1 MNESP
6 KAIWRIQ
13 STGNSVGLVEAED
26 VIAAISAAADS
37 LEDKH
42 RSEFLHSIF
51 QIDRIGYRIGE
62 WEKMI
67 EQIGGKR
74 V

>member
-13 STGNSVGLVEAED
+13 SAGMTVGLVEAED

-37 LEDKH
+37 LEEKH
-42 RSEFLHSIF
+42 RPEFLHSIF

>member
-1 MNESP
+1 MNTHP
-6 KAIWRIQ
+6 QAIWRIQ
-13 STGNSVGLVEAED
+13 SGGNSVGLVEATD
-26 VIAAISAAADS
+26 VFSAIDIAANS
-37 LEDKH
+37 LDEK
-42 RSEFLHSIF
+42 RRAEFRDGIF
-51 QIDRIGYRIGE
+51 QIDRVGWRVGE

>member
-1 MNESP
+1 MNTHP
-6 KAIWRIQ
+6 QAIWRIQ
-13 STGNSVGLVEAED
+13 STGNTVGLVEAED
-26 VIAAISAAADS
+26 VWSAIHAAVNS
-37 LEDKH
+37 LDEKN
-42 RSEFLHSIF
+42 REEFRRSIF
-51 QIDRIGYRIGE
+51 QIDRVGYRIGE

>member
-1 MNESP
+1 MNEPP

-13 STGNSVGLVEAED
+13 STGMTVGLVEAED
-26 VIAAISAAADS
+26 VSAAIDAAANS
-37 LEDKH
+37 LEEKL
-42 RSEFLHSIF
+42 RQEFLHSIF
-51 QIDRIGYRIGE
+51 QVDRIGYRIGE